1 MATLLEQ
8 TRAMHEEL
16 EKYER
21 VIALDLAQDTKS
33 HRERLAQSHR
43 VNNTLQ
49 QISQRA
55 TKLVRAPPTLQHG
68 CGSGTSSQTR
78 GNTQLGVG
86 AQPPTEHALQWKRR
100 VQPQSAGG
108 CRIARRMTCEF
119 AGGGQAGGAWSYGQY
134 RPQASPPGVL
144 GGVGWAPRKTL
155 L

>member
-49 QISQRA
+49 QISQQC
-55 TKLVRAPPTLQHG
+55 VP
-68 CGSGTSSQTR
+68 
-78 GNTQLGVG
+78 
-86 AQPPTEHALQWKRR
+86 
-100 VQPQSAGG
+100 
-108 CRIARRMTCEF
+108 
-119 AGGGQAGGAWSYGQY
+119 
-134 RPQASPPGVL
+134 
-144 GGVGWAPRKTL
+144 
-155 L
+155 